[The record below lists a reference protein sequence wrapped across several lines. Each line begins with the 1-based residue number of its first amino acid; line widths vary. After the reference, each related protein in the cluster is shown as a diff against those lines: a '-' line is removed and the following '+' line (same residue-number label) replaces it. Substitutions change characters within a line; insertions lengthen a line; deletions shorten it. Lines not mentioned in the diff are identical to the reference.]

1 MSSISLSQVQ
11 YVLALHRTG
20 NFSEAAHACHITQST
35 LSTMIKKL
43 EEQIDITLFDRKTK
57 PIRLTAEGEKLID
70 QFKVLF
76 HEYDNLIEVIQET
89 RTEYYGTFKIGII
102 PTLAPFL
109 TPFILKNMV
118 ESHPKVK
125 FTFMEITT
133 EEILKLLNLREL
145 DVGLLSTPVI
155 DKTLIQSTLFAED
168 FLIYDATSTKSDKRK
183 YSVDDIELS
192 RLWLMEESHCM
203 SFQVQKI
210 CRLKKSDNL
219 NTNLI
224 YKSGS
229 ILSLIN
235 LVEANKGMTLI
246 PRIATLH
253 EGILNPDYLHPI
265 VSPSPARE
273 VGTVTH
279 PNFSKKQLLATLEEK
294 ILSSVV
300 PSLRKVKDIKIINP
314 M

>member
-20 NFSEAAHACHITQST
+20 SFSEAANACHITQST

-57 PIRLTAEGEKLID
+57 PIKLTAEGESLID
-70 QFKVLF
+70 QFKVLYY
-76 HEYDNLIEVIQET
+76 EYDNLIEDIQET

-109 TPFILKNMV
+109 MPFILKNMV
-118 ESHPKVK
+118 DSHQKVK
-125 FTFMEITT
+125 FTVMEITT
-133 EEILKLLNLREL
+133 EEILKLLKLREL

-155 DKTLIQSTLFAED
+155 DETLIQNPLFAED
-168 FLIYDATSTKSDKRK
+168 FLIYDATAVSTKKRK
-183 YSVDDIELS
+183 YTVDDIDLS
-192 RLWLMEESHCM
+192 RLWLLEESHCM
-203 SFQVQKI
+203 SFQIEKI
-210 CRLKKSDNL
+210 CHLKKSDNL
-219 NTNLI
+219 DTNLI

-235 LVEANKGMTLI
+235 LVEANNGLTLI

-253 EGILNPDYLHPI
+253 KGILNSDYLHPI

-279 PNFSKKQLLATLEEK
+279 PNFSKKQLLASLEEK
-294 ILSSVV
+294 VLSSVM
-300 PSLRKVKDIKIINP
+300 PILRTVTDVKIINP